1 MDNSMLQALADY
13 IKVKPFKLQRQNGVT
28 KYADYEFE
36 EPTDKKIELTEKERE
51 IVIKAREFYDAY
63 KSHIIIIFLN
73 IWLCTNVAVHVSLSY
88 NTASKSVLYHFFFFG
103 HS

>member
-36 EPTDKKIELTEKERE
+36 ESKDEGIELTENKRE
-51 IVIKAREFYDAY
+51 VIKAQEFYNAY
-63 KSHIIIIFLN
+63 MLHL
-73 IWLCTNVAVHVSLSY
+73 TNLQIE
-88 NTASKSVLYHFFFFG
+88 
-103 HS
+103 

>member
-36 EPTDKKIELTEKERE
+36 EPKDTKTGLTEKERNV
-51 IVIKAREFYDAY
+51 VIKAREFYNAY
-63 KSHIIIIFLN
+63 MSHKIE
-73 IWLCTNVAVHVSLSY
+73 
-88 NTASKSVLYHFFFFG
+88 
-103 HS
+103 

>member
-36 EPTDKKIELTEKERE
+36 EPKDKIELTEEERAV
-51 IVIKAREFYDAY
+51 VIKAREFYCAY
-63 KSHIIIIFLN
+63 KSHIINKID
-73 IWLCTNVAVHVSLSY
+73 
-88 NTASKSVLYHFFFFG
+88 
-103 HS
+103 